1 MYDARQI
8 ANWFVRR
15 AAKDRR
21 ELSIMQLLKLVYIS
35 HGWHLEMRKRPLF
48 SNRIEAWRHGPV
60 IPDVY
65 NAFRSQG
72 IYAVREV
79 DGYPA
84 DGIIDYDAA
93 LLEQIYQLYGGF
105 SPFQLSD
112 MTHEPGGPWEIAT
125 RAFGYFAPITDDII
139 QAHYEAKRAK
149 ASGSAHVAN

>member
-15 AAKDRR
+15 AARDSRT
-21 ELSIMQLLKLVYIS
+21 LSIMQLLKLVYIS

-65 NAFRSQG
+65 NAFRGQG
-72 IYAVREV
+72 IYAADEV
-79 DGYPA
+79 LGYSA
-84 DGIIDYDAA
+84 DSIIDYDTE
-93 LLEQIYQLYGGF
+93 LLEQMYNLYGGF
-105 SPFQLSD
+105 SPFRLSD

-125 RAFGYFAPITDDII
+125 KTFGYFAPITDDII

-149 ASGSAHVAN
+149 ARQRAHVGN